1 MKKIINGLIVVGFI
15 FIITGL
21 IIKCKN
27 LNDEIKNLNN
37 KIDQIAVENIKLKEE
52 NNALWDNYYMNVSN
66 NEGYEYYE

>member
-37 KIDQIAVENIKLKEE
+37 KIDQIAVEN
-52 NNALWDNYYMNVSN
+52 NALWDNYYMNVSN